1 MSFMSPSDIIWRLAE
16 RLTELQALCEESIG
30 QLHPKKNLDLISSI
44 EECERLCR
52 TQLNILNRV
61 AKRY

>member
-1 MSFMSPSDIIWRLAE
+1 MLPSDIIWRLRE
-16 RLTELQALCEESIG
+16 RLTELQSLCEESINVI
-30 QLHPKKNLDLISSI
+30 HPKNKLDLISSI

-52 TQLNILNRV
+52 TQLNIMNRI

>member
-1 MSFMSPSDIIWRLAE
+1 MLPSDIIWRLRE
-16 RLTELQALCEESIG
+16 RLTELQSLCEESINE
-30 QLHPKKNLDLISSI
+30 LHPKKNMDLISSI

-52 TQLNILNRV
+52 TQLNIMNRI

>member
-1 MSFMSPSDIIWRLAE
+1 MSPSDIIWRLAE

-30 QLHPKKNLDLISSI
+30 QLHPKENLDLISSI

>member
-1 MSFMSPSDIIWRLAE
+1 MLPQDIIWRITE
-16 RLTELQALCEESIG
+16 RLTELQALCEESIA
-30 QLHPKKNLDLISSI
+30 QLHPKKNQDLISSI

-52 TQLNILNRV
+52 TQLNVMNRI

>member
-1 MSFMSPSDIIWRLAE
+1 MSPSDIIWRLAE
-16 RLTELQALCEESIG
+16 RLTELQALYEESIG

>member
-1 MSFMSPSDIIWRLAE
+1 MEPNDIIWRLTE
-16 RLTELQALCEESIG
+16 RLSELQKLCDESILD
-30 QLHPKKNLDLISSI
+30 LHPKKNADLISSI

-52 TQLNILNRV
+52 TQLNVMNRI

>member
-1 MSFMSPSDIIWRLAE
+1 MLPSYIIWRLRE
-16 RLTELQALCEESIG
+16 RLTELQSLCEESINE
-30 QLHPKKNLDLISSI
+30 LHPKKNMDLISSI

-52 TQLNILNRV
+52 TQLNIMNRI

>member
-1 MSFMSPSDIIWRLAE
+1 MQPNNIIWRLQE
-16 RLTELQALCEESIG
+16 RISELQNLCQESINE
-30 QLHPKKNLDLISSI
+30 LHPKKNADLISSI

-52 TQLNILNRV
+52 TQANIMNRI

>member
-1 MSFMSPSDIIWRLAE
+1 MLPSDIIWRLTE
-16 RLTELQALCEESIG
+16 RLTELQVLCEESIK
-30 QLHPKKNLDLISSI
+30 QLHPKKNQDLISSI

-52 TQLNILNRV
+52 TQLNVMNRI

>member
-1 MSFMSPSDIIWRLAE
+1 MSPSDIIWRITE
-16 RLTELQALCEESIG
+16 RLTELQELCAESIQ

-52 TQLNILNRV
+52 TQLNIMNRV

>member
-1 MSFMSPSDIIWRLAE
+1 MSPSDIIWRLAE